1 MNLTTSI
8 ITMLRDLLIIN
19 VVRRCENAIAD
30 LRLLLLWG
38 AIIGSH
44 RTAASLVLRPNC
56 YTGKEGLAVLHCQQN
71 LGTNRIEVMHIFVII
86 GF

>member
-1 MNLTTSI
+1 
-8 ITMLRDLLIIN
+8 MLRDLLIIN

-30 LRLLLLWG
+30 LRLLLVKLEGVLWG

-56 YTGKEGLAVLHCQQN
+56 YTRKEGLAVLHCQQN

-86 GF
+86 GI